1 MSTVSESKRHLPR
14 TGLTP
19 GLGDLFAP
27 LPPEPLVSIV
37 MTTYNSEATLEA
49 AVRSLMEQTYRN
61 IEIIVSD
68 DGSSDGTIE
77 LVQRLCVEDR
87 RISLLQFGGNHG
99 TYWAKN
105 YGLLRSRGPVVT
117 FADSDDTSD
126 PRRIELQL
134 AALRA
139 PGVAVSTCAYSR
151 VDAAGAQLSVPGSR
165 GFAFISQ
172 MIRRDVLEMVGF
184 FDSARTSADDELL
197 NRILISFGAAA
208 HSIVSERLYTAVV
221 REGSLSHNK
230 DNPRYSP
237 VTKGLSPPRRAY
249 AEGFR
254 AWHARVLASGA
265 LPYIPFPVTTRPFP
279 LDPKL
284 EVRQGHFARN
294 FISVVAWGSGPDAES
309 RLSGLARQCARDTTC
324 ARSWLDAPG
333 LEGELWKIHRVSSEA
348 EARDLARA
356 ARFPSGYVV
365 FCDLDGS
372 APAENFLQRAVLEVE
387 RANRP
392 GVSAV
397 LAQPAPSEGRTALH
411 GHGGHTEAQAGPAPA
426 EDQSTASAPGRRS
439 RADKPVP
446 ASRSDT
452 TGPTGADMRAEAARP
467 GRVKAAFRDGIPLF
481 KQFLGLWSRSEQAIA
496 VLICAGF
503 GVILLGLVTGWGWI
517 ATLGIAGMLGGI
529 GLAVLFNT
537 RRTRLL
543 ADPALQMDSQQRLSS
558 LRIGLASFR
567 HTHLGRGPTV
577 MARVPAAAAEP
588 AAGMEPA
595 AAVAASPAGT
605 IATPPQPSAAELLQ
619 AVRQVRGASPA
630 AGLAVLSQIQSR
642 FAVSADLGYGL
653 TALRVLLL
661 VQAGRKEVAERELSR
676 LFAGKGNARKW
687 AERGRAWIDDK
698 RLSDDAVDEVVEEI
712 LGGLEVRA

>member
-1 MSTVSESKRHLPR
+1 MSTVSESKSHVPR
-14 TGLTP
+14 AGAAP

-68 DGSSDGTIE
+68 DGSSDGTIG
-77 LVQRLCVEDR
+77 VAQKLCAEDR
-87 RISLLQFGGNHG
+87 RISLHQFGGNHG

-134 AALRA
+134 EALRA

-151 VDAAGAQLSVPGSR
+151 VDEAGAQLPVPGSR

-197 NRILISFGAAA
+197 NRILVSFGAGS

-221 REGSLSHNK
+221 RDGSLSHNK

-284 EVRQGHFARN
+284 EVREGHFARN
-294 FISVVAWGSGPDAES
+294 FISVVAWGSGPDADS

-324 ARSWLDAPG
+324 SRSWLDAPG

-348 EARDLARA
+348 EARDLASTT
-356 ARFPSGYVV
+356 RFPSGYVV
-365 FCDLDGS
+365 FCDLEGS
-372 APAENFLQRAVLEVE
+372 EIAENFLQRAVLEVE

-392 GVSAV
+392 DVSTV
-397 LAQPAPSEGRTALH
+397 LAEPAPSGRRTALH

-426 EDQSTASAPGRRS
+426 GQSPASAPGRPS
-439 RADKPVP
+439 REDKPAP
-446 ASRSDT
+446 ASLSDA
-452 TGPTGADMRAEAARP
+452 TGPTGADKHAEAARP
-467 GRVKAAFRDGIPLF
+467 GRVKAALRDGVPLF

-496 VLICAGF
+496 ALLCAGF
-503 GVILLGLVTGWGWI
+503 GVIILGLVTGWGWI

-543 ADPALQMDSQQRLSS
+543 ADPALQLDSHQRLSV

-567 HTHLGRGPTV
+567 HTHLGRGAAV
-577 MARVPAAAAEP
+577 MARVPAVPPER

-605 IATPPQPSAAELLQ
+605 IAAPPPPSAAELRR
-619 AVRQVRGASPA
+619 AARQIRGASPA
-630 AGLAVLSQIQSR
+630 AGLAALAQIQSR
-642 FAVSADLGYGL
+642 FTVSADLGYGL

-661 VQAGRKEVAERELSR
+661 VQAGRREVAEKELSR
-676 LFAGKGNARKW
+676 LSTGKGNARKW
-687 AERGRAWIDDK
+687 AERGRAWIDGK
-698 RLSDDAVDEVVEEI
+698 QPLHGAVDEVVEEI
-712 LGGLEVRA
+712 LGELEVKA